1 MNNILSS
8 FSHFQVLDTNDIK
21 WIESVAERKTYQ
33 PGEVLIEPGKSSN
46 YIYICSTGSLTVSA
60 TQPDGSKQQI
70 MNLMAGELAGETFL
84 IDDHRENINSV
95 VVNEVAELLVIPKE
109 KVNQRLQVNE
119 NFAASFYHLLSI
131 KLSERLR
138 KLNKLM
144 ATQNIKEG
152 EPLRKALVVFAI
164 LNDNDIAWMVANGS
178 AEKAAR
184 GTALIT
190 QNEEVSAVY
199 LLLDG
204 KLGIYIKIGGD
215 GSVQEK
221 EVAQRVK
228 GEILGEMSFVDGGN
242 ASATVRALEN
252 TWILALPQKKLVA
265 KFKED
270 RKFASRFYRSI
281 ALILSNRCLDLLVRG
296 NHVNLDTSSLEMLS
310 DDIEVEDELDLDVL
324 EGTAIAGRRFD
335 WIINCLRR

>member
-1 MNNILSS
+1 MNSLFSS
-8 FSHFQVLDTNDIK
+8 FRHFQVLDANDIS
-21 WIESVAERKTYQ
+21 WMESVAQTKTYK
-33 PGEVLIEPGKSSN
+33 PGQVLIEPGKFSD
-46 YIYICSTGSLTVSA
+46 YIYICANGSLKVSA
-60 TQPDGSKQQI
+60 IQPDGSQQQL
-70 MNLMAGELAGETFL
+70 MELMAGELAGETFL
-84 IDDHRENINSV
+84 IDDRENTNSV
-95 VVNEVAELLVIPKE
+95 IVNEPAELLVIPKE
-109 KVNQRLQVNE
+109 KITQRLQVNE

-131 KLSERLR
+131 TLSERLR
-138 KLNKLM
+138 KLTKLM

-164 LNDNDIAWMVANGS
+164 LNDSDVAWMVGNGV
-178 AEKAAR
+178 AQKAAP

-190 QNEEVSAVY
+190 QNEEVPAIY

-204 KLGIYIKIGGD
+204 TLGIYINIGGN

-252 TWILALPQKKLVA
+252 TWILGISQQKLIT

-296 NHVNLDTSSLEMLS
+296 SNVNLNTSSDEMLS
-310 DDIEVEDELDLDVL
+310 DDLEIEDELDLDVL

-335 WIINCLRR
+335 WIINHLRR